1 MTPHLTPPDRMSP
14 PTPTITLKLFAAYQ
28 DAIGQAELTQT
39 IAANTTIAAL
49 LDQILQEYPQL
60 EPWRHLTRFG
70 VNLAFVT
77 ADTILQDGDE
87 VVLIPPVSGG

>member
-1 MTPHLTPPDRMSP
+1 MTTHLTHPN
-14 PTPTITLKLFAAYQ
+14 PTHPNPTITLKLFAAYQ

-39 IAANTTIAAL
+39 IAPETTIAAL
-49 LDQILQEYPQL
+49 LEHLLQQYPQL

-70 VNLAFVT
+70 VNLAFVN

-87 VVLIPPVSGG
+87 VALIPPVSGG

>member
-1 MTPHLTPPDRMSP
+1 MTIHH
-14 PTPTITLKLFAAYQ
+14 PTITLKLFAAYQ
-28 DAIGQAELTQT
+28 DAIGQTELTQT
-39 IAANTTIAAL
+39 IAPNTTIATL
-49 LDQILQEYPQL
+49 LDQIIQQYPKL

-70 VNLAFVT
+70 VNLAFVD

>member
-1 MTPHLTPPDRMSP
+1 MTTHLTPDRMSP
-14 PTPTITLKLFAAYQ
+14 STPTITLKLFAAYQ

-39 IAANTTIAAL
+39 IAANTTIAVL

-70 VNLAFVT
+70 VNLAFVP